1 MHCFLKATT
10 DREFICLDDFSNKTK
25 TELQFCDGIMDCT
38 DGSDEPS
45 HCSSGKGQSDSIKMH
60 YCVHSYH

>member
-10 DREFICLDDFSNKTK
+10 DREFVCLDNFSNKTK
-25 TELQFCDGIMDCT
+25 TELQLCDGTTDCI

-45 HCSSGKGQSDSIKMH
+45 HCLSGKGQSESIVMMN
-60 YCVHSYH
+60 YFVHFF